1 MPRLFRFIPAAA
13 LVVILQAACAASV
26 TVSPPAGTTPS
37 PSSVASA
44 GQSVPASQPGTET
57 PPVESPAGS
66 ADLDVGP
73 GTFFMTD
80 QRAGLAGLSSYTQT
94 LTVSFDGTKD
104 GTATRSST
112 VNRLQHIG
120 QPPKSVLTVTGQG
133 DIAPIDPAALAEW
146 SGTAYQSDA
155 SGSCSFQPLDP
166 DGSMLA
172 LAEPAGRLP
181 VLLGADEAE
190 AGQVGGTPVEHYIFD
205 GRALLEP
212 AVATTGEVWVASDG
226 GYVVKFARTT
236 TAGPNYFGGGLD
248 GTKSWEYAL
257 TDINALTDVPLP
269 DGCQLDAPV
278 MAGATNILALPRYT
292 GFDTQATLGDVIAYY
307 KEQLPALGWEVKSEP
322 FKEADRAAVEFAK
335 GDQVM
340 NLLITPGG
348 AGLRVDLTLGS
359 GA

>member
-1 MPRLFRFIPAAA
+1 MLKTRLVGAAA
-13 LVVILQAACAASV
+13 LLAILHIGCQTAV
-26 TVSPPAGTTPS
+26 TVSPPVGPTPS
-37 PSSVASA
+37 SPSASSTPS
-44 GQSVPASQPGTET
+44 QSATASQPATNT
-57 PPVESPAGS
+57 PPAESPAGS
-66 ADLDVGP
+66 ADLDIGS
-73 GTFFMTD
+73 GTFFLMD
-80 QRAGLAGLSSYTQT
+80 QRAGLDGLTSYTQT

-104 GTATRSST
+104 GTATRWST
-112 VNRLQHIG
+112 VNRLRHIG
-120 QPPKSVLTVTGQG
+120 QPPKSVLSVTGQG

-146 SGTAYQSDA
+146 NGTAYQSDA
-155 SGSCSFQPLDP
+155 SGTCSFQPLDP

-181 VLLGADEAE
+181 VLLGAEEAE
-190 AGQVGGTPVEHYIFD
+190 PGQVGGTPVRHVTFD

-212 AVATTGEVWVASDG
+212 AIATTGEVWVASDG
-226 GYVVKFARTT
+226 GYVVKFARAT

-248 GTKSWEYAL
+248 GTRTWDYAL

-340 NLLITPGG
+340 HLLITPGDT
-348 AGLRVDLTLGS
+348 GLRVDLTLGS